1 MSKYLN
7 PTALITALIASALLM
22 WVYNKNLI
30 PGLKKV
36 LGGQ

>member
-7 PTALITALIASALLM
+7 PTAIITGIIAAAILLFA
-22 WVYNKNLI
+22 YNRLPI
-30 PGLKKV
+30 VKKV